1 MKEDGHVALPRQG
14 WEEAAERPG
23 EVVHASYEVVFAPMV
38 FVRKV
43 GCPFCSAFFLFAFR
57 ERQLLRARAR
67 RPSCWGLLG

>member
-43 GCPFCSAFFLFAFR
+43 GCLAPLFLFAFR